1 MVAEQGCTQAGAL
14 TEQRAVKA
22 KYDVF
27 RHACRHFLAIRLGT
41 CLEMPLRHQEYLLSS
56 HRARQSAFVFRLVF
70 RHVFGHTSNHQATRF
85 VFFRWASAGACRSK
99 DRHTRARKE
108 VKTDTHRH
116 GWKQRQT
123 RTDMDGSKD
132 RHTDTDRSNDRHT
145 DTDESKD
152 RHTQARMEA
161 KTDTH
166 RHGWKQRQTHTDTDG
181 SKDRHTQT
189 RMEKTDT
196 RTRIEAKTDTQTR
209 MEAKTDTQHG

>member
-41 CLEMPLRHQEYLLSS
+41 CLEMPLRHQGYLLSS

-99 DRHTRARKE
+99 DRHTQARK
-108 VKTDTHRH
+108 
-116 GWKQRQT
+116 
-123 RTDMDGSKD
+123 
-132 RHTDTDRSNDRHT
+132 
-145 DTDESKD
+145 
-152 RHTQARMEA
+152 EA

-181 SKDRHTQT
+181 SKDRHTDT
-189 RMEKTDT
+189 DGKDRHTDT
-196 RTRIEAKTDTQTR
+196 DRSKDRHTDTDGSKDRHTTRIATTCTSVHKRAYKGRTHKHARTTAQACHSHQQR
-209 MEAKTDTQHG
+209 RQIQ